1 MDPFVGVCARPM
13 QFSDENASSGEIPE
27 STRHKRRKMTVGS
40 GFLRHYVLVWTVMS
54 LAFVFTLLITL
65 YFSMRILKQGP
76 IAPEYIE
83 DLSLIILTNGIFVLL
98 VTLFMGLY
106 TLLLSQRMSGP
117 AQRINRAIKKTL
129 EGEKCEVRVRDNDL
143 FQDLAANL
151 NQLFEMNRQ
160 RDWQSRLQ
168 GDEDTRRINSLTG
181 VLDRARNLTRVI
193 REDAEATPEIR
204 EHSEALSDVLGRLG
218 KKRGVD

>member
-1 MDPFVGVCARPM
+1 
-13 QFSDENASSGEIPE
+13 
-27 STRHKRRKMTVGS
+27 MTVGS